1 MQRNWT
7 IILRCRG
14 QRAEGIRQEERR
26 QEERRRKEEG
36 KKEGGESINFAVG
49 VEVFF
54 QKWDVTIINNKL
66 EEV

>member
-1 MQRNWT
+1 MQRNWK
-7 IILRCRG
+7 IILRGRR
-14 QRAEGIRQEERR
+14 QEGRRQEERR

-36 KKEGGESINFAVG
+36 KRKEGESINFAVG